1 MSRKNRH
8 NRQPRGI
15 LGWPILALGAV
26 LVAAAGFFF
35 FAQQGGGGG
44 SNAGGIPQIA
54 VDQQKI
60 DYGYVQF
67 GQTRSF
73 KIAVTNDGDGPLRF
87 KSKPYVEVLEGC

>member
-1 MSRKNRH
+1 MSRRNKH
-8 NRQPRGI
+8 NRQQRGI
-15 LGWPILALGAV
+15 LGWPIIAVGAV
-26 LVAAAGFFF
+26 LVAAAGLFL
-35 FAQQGGGGG
+35 AQQGGGGG
-44 SNAGGIPQIA
+44 SDAGGTPQIA